1 MGSQMFWKAQYGK
14 ETVRGTAVASTK
26 RFYGSANVPKD
37 RELSHPEYLLGVR
50 AKSGMTEIR
59 QILADGV
66 TLSMDNAYY
75 QGLPMMLGSLL
86 KGGLTPTEVTS
97 TKGDYKWIFTPDLTA
112 LGSPDTFTLQYGDN
126 DQAYAIEYM
135 MGKKINF
142 DFSLGDNADMK
153 VSQEFFGRQV
163 SKTSF
168 TAAITAPTTTEPIVA
183 NTAQMWLDGTWA
195 TLGTTAKTSLLRSG
209 SIEIGSGNHPKFLA
223 NGQKYFTTHGEGDVY
238 GTCKFV
244 FEGGADA
251 VAIFDAYQAGT
262 PKALR
267 FKWTGALVA
276 VGGTAYSLQ
285 IDLYGTFDE
294 VIPLSG
300 DKDGNTLYGAVF
312 STITDLQATQHNVG
326 VEVVVNQSVY

>member
-1 MGSQMFWKAQYGK
+1 MGSQMFWKCQYGK

-26 RFYGSANVPKD
+26 RFYGSANIPKD
-37 RELSHPEYLLGVR
+37 RSLEHPEYLLGVR

-66 TLSMDNAYY
+66 TLSMDNGYY
-75 QGLPMMLGSLL
+75 QGLPFMLGSLL
-86 KGGLTPTEVTS
+86 QGGLTPAEVTVG
-97 TKGDYKWIFTPDLTA
+97 KGDYKWIFTQLLTT
-112 LGSPDTFTLQYGDN
+112 LGNPDTFTLQYGDN
-126 DQAYAIEYM
+126 DQAYAIEYL

-142 DFSLGDNADMK
+142 DFSLGDNSDVK

-163 SKTSF
+163 SKVTF
-168 TAAITAPTTTEPIVA
+168 TAAINVPATTEPIVA
-183 NTAQMWLDGTWA
+183 NTMQMWLDGTWA

-223 NGQKYFTTHGEGDVY
+223 NGAKTFSTHGEGDIY
-238 GTCKFV
+238 GACKFV

-251 VAIFDAYQAGT
+251 VAIFDAYQLGT

-267 FKWTGALVA
+267 FKTTGSLISAGSA
-276 VGGTAYSLQ
+276 PYSMQ